1 MNLENLTNLSR
12 KDVLNSLGLAPKATD
27 YLLPAIGIF
36 AAGAFVGA
44 TTALMFAPKS
54 GAKLRRQIRD
64 EMKSKLD
71 ELEERLHIG
80 GESKSESKSKG
91 EFKGESKPGQRTESK
106 QEHGQTQK
114 TQDASKRAA

>member
-12 KDVLNSLGLAPKATD
+12 KDVLNSLGLAPKPTD

-36 AAGAFVGA
+36 AAGALVGA

-64 EMKSKLD
+64 EMKSKFE

-80 GESKSESKSKG
+80 GESKSESKGESKS
-91 EFKGESKPGQRTESK
+91 ESKPGQRTESK